1 VPNSIENVPFS
12 RSFSRSQSRR
22 PSLLV
27 PPAAVPFYG
36 RQPAPEDVP
45 KIKTPLLVHYLNSFA
60 RDEKTAA
67 KAKEEEKERKR

>member
-1 VPNSIENVPFS
+1 MQFNRASNYAEAPHASLAA
-12 RSFSRSQSRR
+12 R
-22 PSLLV
+22 PLLV
-27 PPAAVPFYG
+27 RPAAVPFYG